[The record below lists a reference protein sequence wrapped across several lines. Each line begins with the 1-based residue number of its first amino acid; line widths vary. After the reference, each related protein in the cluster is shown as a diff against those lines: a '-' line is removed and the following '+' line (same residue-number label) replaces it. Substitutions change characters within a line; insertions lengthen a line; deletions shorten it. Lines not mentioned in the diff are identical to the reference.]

1 MSTKKTTIGGQAIIE
16 GIVMKGPKK
25 TCTVV
30 RKPGGE
36 LVTKTE
42 PAHHQPAF
50 WRLPILRGAYTLFTA
65 MKDGIV
71 AINYS
76 AEFFDDESIDE
87 EPSKFEKWLEAKFG
101 SEKLNRMILGLSTV
115 IGIALPVGLFLL
127 LPSFLGGFVPKDWG
141 VLARNVLEGIV
152 RIAIFLMFM
161 WSVSH
166 MKDIRRTF
174 EYHGAEHK
182 TIFCYE
188 KGLPLTVENVRPQSR
203 FHPRCGTSFLF
214 VVVMISILL
223 FALVSAVLPTSNM
236 LVRLVVRLALLP
248 FVVAISYEFNR
259 LVGRHDNWLTRIL
272 TAPGMWFQNFTTNEP
287 DDSMLEVGI
296 EALKLVLP
304 DEAGADRW

>member
-87 EPSKFEKWLEAKFG
+87 EPSKFEKWLSARSFR
-101 SEKLNRMILGLSTV
+101 EKHENRPSNREKSVGQHRRSSLSY
-115 IGIALPVGLFLL
+115 
-127 LPSFLGGFVPKDWG
+127 
-141 VLARNVLEGIV
+141 
-152 RIAIFLMFM
+152 RIAT
-161 WSVSH
+161 
-166 MKDIRRTF
+166 RRSF
-174 EYHGAEHK
+174 RRRFSSRCSSRAAHGA
-182 TIFCYE
+182 FRA
-188 KGLPLTVENVRPQSR
+188 PLASSTCLQASR
-203 FHPRCGTSFLF
+203 
-214 VVVMISILL
+214 
-223 FALVSAVLPTSNM
+223 SA
-236 LVRLVVRLALLP
+236 R
-248 FVVAISYEFNR
+248 
-259 LVGRHDNWLTRIL
+259 
-272 TAPGMWFQNFTTNEP
+272 TADGQ
-287 DDSMLEVGI
+287 
-296 EALKLVLP
+296 
-304 DEAGADRW
+304 

>member
-161 WSVSH
+161 
-166 MKDIRRTF
+166 
-174 EYHGAEHK
+174 
-182 TIFCYE
+182 
-188 KGLPLTVENVRPQSR
+188 LSR
-203 FHPRCGTSFLF
+203 
-214 VVVMISILL
+214 IS
-223 FALVSAVLPTSNM
+223 
-236 LVRLVVRLALLP
+236 
-248 FVVAISYEFNR
+248 
-259 LVGRHDNWLTRIL
+259 G
-272 TAPGMWFQNFTTNEP
+272 
-287 DDSMLEVGI
+287 
-296 EALKLVLP
+296 
-304 DEAGADRW
+304 

>member
-115 IGIALPVGLFLL
+115 IGAAGRPVPAAAELSRRLCSEGLGRAGAKRARGHRAHRDLSDVHVVGVAYEGHPPHVRIPRRGAQDHLL
-127 LPSFLGGFVPKDWG
+127 L
-141 VLARNVLEGIV
+141 
-152 RIAIFLMFM
+152 
-161 WSVSH
+161 
-166 MKDIRRTF
+166 
-174 EYHGAEHK
+174 
-182 TIFCYE
+182 
-188 KGLPLTVENVRPQSR
+188 
-203 FHPRCGTSFLF
+203 
-214 VVVMISILL
+214 
-223 FALVSAVLPTSNM
+223 
-236 LVRLVVRLALLP
+236 
-248 FVVAISYEFNR
+248 
-259 LVGRHDNWLTRIL
+259 
-272 TAPGMWFQNFTTNEP
+272 
-287 DDSMLEVGI
+287 
-296 EALKLVLP
+296 
-304 DEAGADRW
+304 

>member
-101 SEKLNRMILGLSTV
+101 SEK
-115 IGIALPVGLFLL
+115 
-127 LPSFLGGFVPKDWG
+127 
-141 VLARNVLEGIV
+141 
-152 RIAIFLMFM
+152 
-161 WSVSH
+161 
-166 MKDIRRTF
+166 RT
-174 EYHGAEHK
+174 G
-182 TIFCYE
+182 
-188 KGLPLTVENVRPQSR
+188 
-203 FHPRCGTSFLF
+203 
-214 VVVMISILL
+214 
-223 FALVSAVLPTSNM
+223 
-236 LVRLVVRLALLP
+236 
-248 FVVAISYEFNR
+248 
-259 LVGRHDNWLTRIL
+259 
-272 TAPGMWFQNFTTNEP
+272 
-287 DDSMLEVGI
+287 
-296 EALKLVLP
+296 
-304 DEAGADRW
+304 

>member
-36 LVTKTE
+36 LVIKTE

-127 LPSFLGGFVPKDWG
+127 LPSFLGGFVPKDLGRAGAKRARGHRAHRDLSDVHVVG
-141 VLARNVLEGIV
+141 VAYEGHPPYV
-152 RIAIFLMFM
+152 RIP
-161 WSVSH
+161 
-166 MKDIRRTF
+166 RR
-174 EYHGAEHK
+174 GAQDH
-182 TIFCYE
+182 
-188 KGLPLTVENVRPQSR
+188 
-203 FHPRCGTSFLF
+203 
-214 VVVMISILL
+214 LL
-223 FALVSAVLPTSNM
+223 L
-236 LVRLVVRLALLP
+236 
-248 FVVAISYEFNR
+248 
-259 LVGRHDNWLTRIL
+259 
-272 TAPGMWFQNFTTNEP
+272 
-287 DDSMLEVGI
+287 
-296 EALKLVLP
+296 
-304 DEAGADRW
+304 